1 MLLIAYDDLPHQ
13 ERLANK
19 AGRNAG
25 TRPTPTPT
33 DLQEA
38 THAPTINPHAER
50 RAVQAQARQWADGHV
65 HIAVEDRL
73 IAQAAKPKE
82 EAPLPEMKPV
92 INPMSEKILA
102 RRGPI
107 ATLEPCMQALTTA
120 PSPHRPERSDCSTRG
135 AAVPRRHCC
144 PACKCSPR
152 RPLPTGPIAPL
163 EERLQVP
170 VKHIRGG
177 VGSELDDVT
186 LAPKLSEGTSK
197 LLWILRPIAPDCPPH
212 HLIAPLITGK
222 LVQKQERKG
231 SIAERLLSWGEQHK
245 RGEGDAS
252 LADRKYKFGGDEPPA
267 PAPVPMP
274 PRPKREMREA
284 RGGVSVNKTAGM
296 VAAEK
301 VAAERAKLEQAAVA
315 AAEKAQ
321 AEKEAVEREEAE
333 RAEAERAAEARREAE
348 AASAGAGES
357 RLATGTGPLAVGNAA
372 RPPRNPAAP
381 RHTLFT
387 VTDIYPEHVVLDGNH
402 PLAGIAIRL
411 HMQIEDVRAAT
422 SDELAQRSTGSHF
435 FRIEPPHVQGDGGS
449 LLH

>member
-38 THAPTINPHAER
+38 THAPTINPHSER
-50 RAVQAQARQWADGHV
+50 LAVQAQARQWADGHV

-120 PSPHRPERSDCSTRG
+120 PSPHRPARSDCSTRG
-135 AAVPRRHCC
+135 AAVQRRHCC

-197 LLWILRPIAPDCPPH
+197 LL
-212 HLIAPLITGK
+212 
-222 LVQKQERKG
+222 
-231 SIAERLLSWGEQHK
+231 
-245 RGEGDAS
+245 
-252 LADRKYKFGGDEPPA
+252 
-267 PAPVPMP
+267 
-274 PRPKREMREA
+274 
-284 RGGVSVNKTAGM
+284 
-296 VAAEK
+296 
-301 VAAERAKLEQAAVA
+301 
-315 AAEKAQ
+315 
-321 AEKEAVEREEAE
+321 
-333 RAEAERAAEARREAE
+333 
-348 AASAGAGES
+348 
-357 RLATGTGPLAVGNAA
+357 
-372 RPPRNPAAP
+372 
-381 RHTLFT
+381 
-387 VTDIYPEHVVLDGNH
+387 
-402 PLAGIAIRL
+402 
-411 HMQIEDVRAAT
+411 
-422 SDELAQRSTGSHF
+422 
-435 FRIEPPHVQGDGGS
+435 
-449 LLH
+449 